1 MDSGVK
7 LSQFEAVANKAV
19 ASGALPG
26 VAAMVADQNDV
37 LYSAA
42 FGVAD
47 VTTGAPLRLDD
58 VFFIASMTKIIT
70 ALACVHLI
78 EQGKLGSRMTP
89 PRSRQ
94 GWWRRC

>member
-1 MDSGVK
+1 
-7 LSQFEAVANKAV
+7 
-19 ASGALPG
+19 
-26 VAAMVADQNDV
+26 MVADQNDV